1 MGQGGKGKV
10 QTSSYLE
17 QLNKLLAAS
26 APDHVTIF
34 CEAEPGELQ
43 AVQASALGMIVSEFV
58 ANSIK
63 HAFAGDRAGEIK
75 ISLRRQEG
83 AEGWLLECRDN
94 GCGPGA
100 GARLEQPA
108 KKNMVLIG
116 PPGSG
121 KGTQAPIIKDKYSL
135 CHLATGDLLRAEV
148 KAGSDLGKEAEAVM
162 NRGELV
168 SDELVLAIVRS
179 RLQNHSGGWLLDG
192 FPRNLAQAEALDALL
207 SELNQPLQSVLL
219 MELDDEELVQRLLA
233 RGRADDN
240 EEVIRHRLSV
250 YREQTAP
257 LINHYEQRGQLKRVL
272 STGTIEAVAEQ
283 INAALA

>member
-1 MGQGGKGKV
+1 M
-10 QTSSYLE
+10 SHR
-17 QLNKLLAAS
+17 LL
-26 APDHVTIF
+26 
-34 CEAEPGELQ
+34 
-43 AVQASALGMIVSEFV
+43 FV
-58 ANSIK
+58 
-63 HAFAGDRAGEIK
+63 
-75 ISLRRQEG
+75 
-83 AEGWLLECRDN
+83 
-94 GCGPGA
+94 
-100 GARLEQPA
+100 
-108 KKNMVLIG
+108 G
-116 PPGSG
+116 PPGAG
-121 KGTQAPIIKDKYSL
+121 KGTQAERLAASHGL
-135 CHLATGDLLRAEV
+135 LHLSTGDLLRAEV

-168 SDELVLAIVRS
+168 SDELVLAIVRL